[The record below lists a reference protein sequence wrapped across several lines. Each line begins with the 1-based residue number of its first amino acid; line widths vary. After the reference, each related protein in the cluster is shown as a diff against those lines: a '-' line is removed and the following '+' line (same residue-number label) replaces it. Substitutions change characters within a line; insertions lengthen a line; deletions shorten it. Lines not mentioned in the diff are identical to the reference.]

1 MARKRITTGIDIGTS
16 SVKAVIAE
24 YQDGETMPLV
34 LGTGIAE
41 SKGLRHGYVVNAKE
55 VSESIRVAV
64 AQAEKTSGVKIKR
77 TFLAIGGISLEASV
91 SSGST
96 FVGRADKEVT
106 ISDVERATQA
116 AEENFKKSPNKQII
130 HSIPIAFKLDDEE
143 MMGLKAVGMKGLRL
157 EAKVLFI
164 TCLNQH
170 LKEFLEAA
178 EMANIEVEDIMASP
192 IAASF
197 VTITKRQKTA
207 GCILANIGAETLSI
221 AVFENNIPISLQVFP
236 IGGGDITNDI
246 ALGLKIPIEEAEQLK
261 LGRVLNHYP
270 KKKLED
276 IVEAR
281 LSDIFELIE
290 AHLKKIAKSG
300 LLAGGIVITGG
311 SSAIPIIEEL
321 AKTSLKI
328 PSKIAIPDFAKNTK
342 QQIKDNKFSVAY
354 GLCIMGLSDDGNDSD
369 SVIKMSRHAKNNIL
383 SWLKQFLP

>member
-1 MARKRITTGIDIGTS
+1 MARKRIATGIDIGTS

-24 YQDGETMPLV
+24 YKNGETMPEI
-34 LGTGIAE
+34 LGTGLAE
-41 SKGLRHGYVVNAKE
+41 SKGLRHGYVVSCKE
-55 VSESIRVAV
+55 VSESIKAAV
-64 AQAEKTSGVKIKR
+64 AQAEKASGVKIKR
-77 TFLAIGGISLEASV
+77 AFLAIGGISLESSV
-91 SSGST
+91 STGST

-106 ISDVERATQA
+106 ASDVERAVET
-116 AEENFKKSPNKQII
+116 AEENLKKSPNKQII
-130 HSIPIAFKLDDEE
+130 HSIPIGFKLDDEE
-143 MMGLKAVGMKGLRL
+143 VMGLKVVGMKGLRL

-170 LKEFLEAA
+170 LKEFLETA
-178 EMANIEVEDIMASP
+178 EMADIEVEDIMASP

-197 VTITKRQKTA
+197 VIITKRQKTA
-207 GCILANIGAETLSI
+207 GCVLANIGAETLSI

-236 IGGGDITNDI
+236 IGGSEITNDI

-261 LGRVLNHYP
+261 LGRVLNQYP

-290 AHLKKIAKSG
+290 AHLKKIGKSG
-300 LLAGGIVITGG
+300 LLAGGIIITGG
-311 SSAIPIIEEL
+311 TSSIPIIEEL

-328 PSKIAIPDFAKNTK
+328 PSKIAMPDFAKNTK

-354 GLCIMGLSDDGNDSD
+354 GLCIMGLNGDGEDED
-369 SVIKMSRHAKNNIL
+369 SVIKITKSAKNNLL

>member
-1 MARKRITTGIDIGTS
+1 
-16 SVKAVIAE
+16 
-24 YQDGETMPLV
+24 
-34 LGTGIAE
+34 
-41 SKGLRHGYVVNAKE
+41 
-55 VSESIRVAV
+55 
-64 AQAEKTSGVKIKR
+64 
-77 TFLAIGGISLEASV
+77 
-91 SSGST
+91 
-96 FVGRADKEVT
+96 
-106 ISDVERATQA
+106 
-116 AEENFKKSPNKQII
+116 
-130 HSIPIAFKLDDEE
+130 
-143 MMGLKAVGMKGLRL
+143 
-157 EAKVLFI
+157 
-164 TCLNQH
+164 
-170 LKEFLEAA
+170 
-178 EMANIEVEDIMASP
+178 MANIEVEYIMASP

-207 GCILANIGAETLSI
+207 GCVLANIGAETLSI

-236 IGGGDITNDI
+236 IGGSEITNDI

-290 AHLKKIAKSG
+290 AHLKKIGKSG

-328 PSKIAIPDFAKNTK
+328 PSKIATPDFAKNTK

-354 GLCIMGLSDDGNDSD
+354 GLCIMGLNDDGDDND

>member
-1 MARKRITTGIDIGTS
+1 MARKRIATGIDIGTS

-24 YQDGETMPLV
+24 YHEGETMPEI

-55 VSESIRVAV
+55 VAESIRAAV
-64 AQAEKTSGVKIKR
+64 AQAEKSSGVKIKR
-77 TFLAIGGISLEASV
+77 AFLAIGGISLESAV
-91 SSGST
+91 STGSA

-106 ISDVERATQA
+106 QSDVDKAVLA
-116 AEENFKKSPNKQII
+116 AEENLKKSPNKQII
-130 HSIPIAFKLDDEE
+130 HSVPIGFKLDDEE
-143 MMGLKAVGMKGLRL
+143 VLGLKVVGMKGLRL
-157 EAKVLFI
+157 EARVLFV

-178 EMANIEVEDIMASP
+178 ELADIEVEDIMASP

-197 VTITKRQKTA
+197 VITTKRQKTA
-207 GCILANIGAETLSI
+207 GCVLANIGAETLSI
-221 AVFENNIPISLQVFP
+221 AVFENNIPVSLQVFP
-236 IGGGDITNDI
+236 IGGSEITNDI

-261 LGRVLNHYP
+261 LGKILNQYP

-290 AHLKKIAKSG
+290 AHLKKIGKSG
-300 LLAGGIVITGG
+300 LLAGGIIITGG
-311 SSAIPIIEEL
+311 SSYIPITEEI

-328 PSKIAIPDFAKNTK
+328 PSKIATPDFAKNTK

-354 GLCIMGLSDDGNDSD
+354 GLCIMGLNGDSEDDS
-369 SVIKMSRHAKNNIL
+369 SVIKLTKSAKNDL
-383 SWLKQFLP
+383 LGWLKQFLP